1 MTQALHYSVWQCW
14 SVHNKSF
21 NNNYISVRKTRK
33 KKRKEV
39 KREKKRRKKEESSKK
54 K

>member
-1 MTQALHYSVWQCW
+1 MERGRCDSRL
-14 SVHNKSF
+14 HNKSF

-39 KREKKRRKKEESSKK
+39 KREKKKK
-54 K
+54 KKK